1 MKVALTVL
9 TNWYFYMS
17 YTVLENTTKRPGKPP
32 EVFSTSSVKN
42 SVHCWKA
49 YSYTVHWVRTDPG
62 KVWKVVE
69 FKEEIFQVSKIMEID
84 IRYGK
89 VWKKI
94 MESVTFNLEN

>member
-1 MKVALTVL
+1 LTVL

-42 SVHCWKA
+42 S
-49 YSYTVHWVRTDPG
+49 VHWVRTDPG